1 MGTTSAPETR
11 PPVST
16 DPERAPAV
24 ALRGAGLRL
33 GGRMLWQDLD
43 LDVAPGEFVAVL
55 GHNGSGKTSLLRVL
69 LGLVPLSVGTVL
81 VNGVPP
87 RRGSSRVGYIPQQ
100 KGFDA
105 DLGIR
110 GRDLV
115 ALAADGH
122 RFGLPWSARGTREQV
137 DRTLAAVGATEFAE
151 RPVGLLSGGEQQRLR
166 TAQALL
172 SRPDVLLC
180 DEPLLSLD
188 LANQRAVV
196 QLIDDYRRS
205 NDTAVVFVTHEI
217 NPVLPVVDR
226 IVYLVDG
233 RWVAGRPDE
242 VMTSECLS
250 RLFGSPIEVLRTH
263 GRIIVLGAPDQGADD
278 EHPHQH

>member
-11 PPVST
+11 APSST
-16 DPERAPAV
+16 DPEHPPAV

-137 DRTLAAVGATEFAE
+137 VRTLAAVGATEFAE

-263 GRIIVLGAPDQGADD
+263 GRIIVLGAPDQGAD

>member
-1 MGTTSAPETR
+1 MGTASAPRTR
-11 PPVST
+11 ASSSMDHEQPAPVSL
-16 DPERAPAV
+16 RAAS
-24 ALRGAGLRL
+24 LRL

-69 LGLVPLSVGTVL
+69 LGLVPLSAGTVL

-100 KGFDA
+100 KGFDV
-105 DLGIR
+105 DLGVR

-122 RFGLPWSARGTREQV
+122 RFGRPWSARGTREQV
-137 DRTLAAVGATEFAE
+137 DRTLAAVGAGGLAD

-166 TAQALL
+166 AAQALL

-196 QLIDDYRRS
+196 GLLDDYRRAHG
-205 NDTAVVFVTHEI
+205 TAVVFVTHEI

-250 RLFGSPIEVLRTH
+250 QLFGTEIEVLRTH
-263 GRIIVLGAPDQGADD
+263 GRIIVLGAPDQGAD
-278 EHPHQH
+278 ERSHQH